1 MIEKHLADGATIS
14 AVGSGASSYFGWF
27 EFVNDNAA
35 GIGVLLSF
43 FFGSIGLIFYWL
55 TWKKSTLADENKINL
70 TSHAEKLDGHI
81 VKSDSQF
88 IKVDTQFDQVNS
100 GISEILNK
108 LDK

>member
-1 MIEKHLADGATIS
+1 MKLENVKHLADGATIS

-43 FFGSIGLIFYWL
+43 FFGTIGLIFYWL
-55 TWKKSTLADENKINL
+55 TWKKATLADENKVNL

-81 VKSDSQF
+81 VKSD
-88 IKVDTQFDQVNS
+88 KQFDHVNS
-100 GISEILNK
+100 GIREILNK